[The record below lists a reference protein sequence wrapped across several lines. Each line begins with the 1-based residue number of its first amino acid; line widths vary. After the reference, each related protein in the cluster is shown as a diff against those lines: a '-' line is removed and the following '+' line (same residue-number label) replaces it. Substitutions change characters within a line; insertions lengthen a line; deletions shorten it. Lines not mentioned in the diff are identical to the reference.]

1 LDRAYKHRL
10 ASWFSTHWYSKSPV
24 GALLI
29 PLSWLFRMTVMLRRA
44 LYRIGVLRARRV
56 GVPVIVVGNITVGG
70 TGKTPLVIALVRQL
84 RDAGYKPGV
93 VARGYGGTA
102 GRWPQ
107 QVRPDS
113 DPVVV
118 GDEPVLIAARCR
130 CPVAVAPDRVAAAE
144 SLVEHTHCDIIVS
157 DDGLQ
162 HYRLARDI
170 EIAVIDGVRRF
181 GNGHCLPAGPL
192 REPLR
197 RLRSVDYVVT
207 TGLAA
212 AGESPMTLNADPIRN
227 VRDHRQ
233 VAERH
238 QFRGKAVHAVA
249 GIGNPDRFFAQL
261 RGLGMHPVEHG
272 FPDHYRFRPQDL
284 DFADD
289 MPVIMTEK
297 DAVKCRR
304 FAAANHWYLPVEAH
318 LDEDLSQALRARVAE
333 LMEKH

>member
-1 LDRAYKHRL
+1 MDNAFKHRL
-10 ASWFSTHWYSKSPV
+10 ATWFNSHWYDRTPL
-24 GALLI
+24 GTLLV
-29 PLSWLFRMTVMLRRA
+29 PLSWLFCLTAVLRRG
-44 LYRIGVLRARRV
+44 LYRMRLLRVRRV
-56 GVPVIVVGNITVGG
+56 NVPVIVVGNITVGG
-70 TGKTPLVIALVRQL
+70 TGKTPLVIALVQLL
-84 RDAGYKPGV
+84 RDGGYNPGV

-102 GRWPQ
+102 GHWPQ

-113 DPVVV
+113 DPLVV

-130 CPVAVAPDRVAAAE
+130 CPVAVAPDRAAAAE
-144 SLVEHTHCDIIVS
+144 SLVEHARCDIILC

-192 REPLR
+192 REPRR
-197 RLRSVDYVVT
+197 RLRSVDYIVT
-207 TGLAA
+207 NGLAA
-212 AGESPMTLNADPIRN
+212 PGEFAMRLHATAIRN
-227 VRDHRQ
+227 VRDGSA

-261 RGLGMHPVEHG
+261 RGQGISPKEHG
-272 FPDHYRFRPQDL
+272 FPDHYRFRPRDL
-284 DFADD
+284 DFGDD
-289 MPVIMTEK
+289 APVIMTEK

-304 FAAANHWYLPVEAH
+304 FAAANHWYLPVEAQ
-318 LDEDLSQALRARVAE
+318 LDERLTKPLLARVAE
-333 LMEKH
+333 LSARH